1 MPEADRGDKRLGPIL
16 DGCGCLPLGAN
27 LVVRLGNGGEK
38 GRSGSMD
45 WDEITPKPIASIV
58 VGESL
63 TTLSVAELQVRIKEL
78 ESEIERVKAELE
90 AKRRHESAA
99 SAIFKR

>member
-1 MPEADRGDKRLGPIL
+1 
-16 DGCGCLPLGAN
+16 
-27 LVVRLGNGGEK
+27 
-38 GRSGSMD
+38 MD

-63 TTLSVAELQVRIKEL
+63 TKLSVAELQVRIKEL